1 MDKDKKPKQ
10 EKPTPDTKPNNS
22 IEGKLNENTLP
33 SFQNPPPPPP
43 PKEKKQELVNIVSGK
58 YGNDNK

>member
-43 PKEKKQELVNIVSGK
+43 PKEKK
-58 YGNDNK
+58 